1 MYRFQAL
8 REVSLQQLAECFNS
22 AFSDYEQSI
31 CFTPESLKYYL
42 TASAVD
48 LSLSY
53 GAFCGEQMVA
63 FILNAGGIYQN
74 QSVVFD
80 AGTGVIPGHRGKK
93 VFSQLFAYAEEQLRQ
108 RGVEKYC
115 LEVLQSNRHAV
126 AIYRKKGFA
135 VCREYSVLTATGPG
149 SIRNAAVAALPY
161 GEFDAF
167 LTRFSAEPSFEHTT
181 YILDQNPRLYEVL
194 CLPERAYCIFAKRN
208 GEINQLHYNDPDG
221 LKDVLSALTHRYPS
235 AMAKNIDCGCR
246 DVMQALEE
254 LGFAEITK
262 QYEMVKELRRN
273 EM

>member
-63 FILNAGGIYQN
+63 FILNAGSIYQN

-93 VFSQLFAYAEEQLRQ
+93 VFSVLFEYTKDQLQQ
-108 RGVEKYC
+108 RNIARYY
-115 LEVLQSNRHAV
+115 LEVLQSNRHALS
-126 AIYRKKGFA
+126 IYRKKGFS
-135 VCREYSVLTATGPG
+135 VQREYSVLTASGPKREC
-149 SIRNAAVAALPY
+149 SEPVTVIPYQDFAAFPTRVSVA
-161 GEFDAF
+161 
-167 LTRFSAEPSFEHTT
+167 PSFEHTSHT
-181 YILDQNPRLYEVL
+181 IGQNPQLYEVR
-194 CLPERAYCIFAKRN
+194 CLDNRAYCIYAKKN
-208 GEINQLHYNDPDG
+208 GAIVQMHYNELD
-221 LKDVLSALTHRYPS
+221 ALREVITALIHRYPS
-235 AMAKNIDCGCR
+235 AMAKNVDRTCC
-246 DVMQALEE
+246 DVIKMLTQI
-254 LGFAEITK
+254 GFTEILK
-262 QYEMVKELRRN
+262 QYEMARDI
-273 EM
+273 